1 MRYWLDTACFPLGV
15 FHINTLLSID
25 TSDFAA
31 FIVFAYGHLVL
42 FVLTA
47 LPALPKIQRRETQL

>member
-15 FHINTLLSID
+15 FHINTLMSID

-31 FIVFAYGHLVL
+31 FTLFAYGHLVL

-47 LPALPKIQRRETQL
+47 LPKIQRRETQL

>member
-1 MRYWLDTACFPLGV
+1 MDTACFPLGV
-15 FHINTLLSID
+15 FHINTLMSID

-31 FIVFAYGHLVL
+31 FILFAYGHLVL

-47 LPALPKIQRRETQL
+47 LPKIQRRETQL